1 MKGLVQLKKFKSRSC
16 TKSNF
21 LGFAI
26 VDVPLVF
33 GKFTHVFM
41 DGPDFREAGVSR
53 SLKSPGGQLNWSL
66 EKASQNL
73 VRNYLTGVPGK
84 TPDEFFLK

>member
-33 GKFTHVFM
+33 GKFTHVY
-41 DGPDFREAGVSR
+41 DNHWILEVGVVKKFEEGGR
-53 SLKSPGGQLNWSL
+53 IGVLK
-66 EKASQNL
+66 K
-73 VRNYLTGVPGK
+73 
-84 TPDEFFLK
+84 